1 MQSTS
6 PDGGGQPLEV
16 YGSCLCGEIEFELRV
31 SQQYGPGRAM
41 GVCHCS
47 HCQRWSGGSGLP
59 FVVAQPERFRV
70 TRGQELIAH
79 YRDDSTVRAFCRR
92 CGSSLYQDVGSTYY
106 VGAGG
111 LRDLDLMPGF
121 HIYVADKAPWDQI
134 AGDAPQFGE
143 TPAARRDARV
153 VPLDSRRRGC

>member
-1 MQSTS
+1 M
-6 PDGGGQPLEV
+6 
-16 YGSCLCGEIEFELRV
+16 CLCGEVAFELQA
-31 SQQYGPGRAM
+31 SHLYGLARAM

-59 FVVAQPERFRV
+59 FVVVLPERFSV

-106 VGAGG
+106 VGAGA
-111 LRDLDLMPGF
+111 LRDLALTPGF
-121 HIYVADKAPWDQI
+121 HIHVAHKAPWDQI
-134 AGDAPQFGE
+134 VGDAPQFAE
-143 TPAARRDARV
+143 TPAARADAR
-153 VPLDSRRRGC
+153 LE

>member
-1 MQSTS
+1 MRSIAHNAPERRT
-6 PDGGGQPLEV
+6 GTTEV
-16 YGSCLCGEIEFELRV
+16 IHGMCLCGEVAFELQA
-31 SQQYGPGRAM
+31 SHLYGLARAM

-59 FVVAQPERFRV
+59 FVVVLPERFSV

-106 VGAGG
+106 VGAGA
-111 LRDLDLMPGF
+111 LRDLALTPGF
-121 HIYVADKAPWDQI
+121 HIHVAHKAPWDQI
-134 AGDAPQFGE
+134 VGDAPQFAE
-143 TPAARRDARV
+143 TPAARADAR
-153 VPLDSRRRGC
+153 LE